1 MPMRKLFPLLVPLF
15 LALLFTAQAGADPF
29 TGAVVR
35 VIDGSGA
42 CV

>member
-1 MPMRKLFPLLVPLF
+1 MPVRKPFSLLVPLF
-15 LALLFTAQAGADPF
+15 LALLFTAPAGADPF
-29 TGAVVR
+29 TGTVVR